1 MQNQLENRQ
10 LQTYENLY
18 NYRFDPRFRAMYTGP
33 LAQFSTEMLNGMTPD
48 QIKELEKLLAASKAA
63 GSSSTTTN
71 TTTIRNG
78 GIVKAIKSM

>member
-1 MQNQLENRQ
+1 
-10 LQTYENLY
+10 
-18 NYRFDPRFRAMYTGP
+18 
-33 LAQFSTEMLNGMTPD
+33 MLNGMTPD